1 MAREQFE
8 LSVTQSQLLEQL
20 MKECDLPTKK
30 AVVENALV
38 LLGWAVREIKG
49 GRTIAAVNETD
60 KLYRELTMPALETVR
75 RKAQSEEH
83 ALQSGD

>member
-8 LSVTQSQLLEQL
+8 LSPSQSKLLEQL
-20 MKECDLPTKK
+20 MVECDLPTKK

-38 LLGWAVREIKG
+38 ILGWAVREVKG
-49 GRTIAAVNETD
+49 GRVIAAVNEAD

-75 RKAQSEEH
+75 RKVAS
-83 ALQSGD
+83 